1 MFTESDLKQIEQ
13 HPLDIKDVD
22 YQVDKFKNGFPP
34 TKLAKAAT
42 ADKGIMLVADK
53 EATDYI
59 SYYENNLGKIDLVK
73 FVPASGAATRMFK
86 TLFAFLND
94 YAGSE
99 ADYEKMKS
107 DQSSGSVFTFF
118 KKLENFAFYE
128 DLKNTFKQIAGE
140 PLEEA
145 HVKRKFTEILDV
157 LLQEKG
163 LDYGSLP
170 KGLLQ
175 FHQYGENSR
184 TPVEEHI
191 VEGAQYAQDAD
202 GNVKIHFTV
211 SPDHQAKF
219 EKHVAEVKSAY
230 ESEYGVKVS
239 VSYSIQKPSTDTI
252 AVDMQNEPFRNEDG
266 SLLFRPAGHGALLE
280 NLNEIDADVVFLKN
294 IDNVV
299 PDHLKDE
306 TIKYKKV
313 IAGILLKYADRINGA
328 LDSLQSGAGIS
339 EAAGLLAELGYEPGR
354 SFNEMGDSERVQFLK
369 EKLHRP
375 FRVCGMVKSDG
386 DPGGGPFWVM
396 AEDGSKS
403 LQVVETAQIDL
414 TDEEQKSVFNEAT
427 HFNPVDVVC
436 LLKDKNGEKFD
447 LLKYRDPD
455 TGFITQKSKDGK
467 DLKAQELPGLWNG
480 AMADWNTI
488 FVEVPPITFNPVK
501 SVNDLLKLE
510 HQGAE

>member
-1 MFTESDLKQIEQ
+1 MFKETDLKQIEE
-13 HPLDIKDVD
+13 HPLDLKDVK
-22 YQVDKFKNGFPP
+22 YQIEKFKSGFPP
-34 TKLAKAAT
+34 TQLALAAT
-42 ADKGIMLVADK
+42 PEKGIMELTKDSAK
-53 EATDYI
+53 EYVK
-59 SYYENNLGKIDLVK
+59 YYENNLGKINLVK

-86 TLFAFLND
+86 TLFGFLND
-94 YAGSE
+94 YSGSD
-99 ADYEKMKS
+99 ADYEKMKE

-118 KKLENFAFYE
+118 KKLEEFAFYD
-128 DLKNTFKQIAGE
+128 DLKEAYKNATGE

-145 HVKRKFTEILDV
+145 HLKHKFTEILEV
-157 LLQEKG
+157 LLLEKG

-170 KGLLQ
+170 KGLLK
-175 FHQYGENSR
+175 FHSYEGTDR
-184 TPVEEHI
+184 TPVEEHM
-191 VEGAQYAQDAD
+191 VEGAQYAKDAN

-211 SPDHQAKF
+211 SPDHKAKF
-219 EKHVAEVKSAY
+219 EKHVAEVQSTY
-230 ESEYGVKVS
+230 EQEYGVKIS

-252 AVDMQNEPFRNEDG
+252 AVDLNNEPFRNEDG

-280 NLNEIDADVVFLKN
+280 NLNDIDADVVFLKN

-306 TIKYKKV
+306 TILYKKV
-313 IAGILLKYADRINGA
+313 IAGILLKYSAKIKNA
-328 LDSLQSGAGIS
+328 LESLQSGTGIS
-339 EAAGLLAELGYEPGR
+339 EASGLLAELGLEPGKAFLDK
-354 SFNEMGDSERVQFLK
+354 SDGEKVTYLK
-369 EKLHRP
+369 EKLNRP

-386 DPGGGPFWVM
+386 DPGGGPFWVR
-396 AEDGSKS
+396 AKDGSKS

-414 TDEEQKSVFNEAT
+414 TDADQKKIFNQAT

-436 LLKDKNGEKFD
+436 MLKDKSGKKFD

-510 HQGAE
+510 HQGAL

>member
-1 MFTESDLKQIEQ
+1 MFTESDLKQIADHQ
-13 HPLDIKDVD
+13 LDLNDVN
-22 YQVDKFKNGFPP
+22 YQIDKFKNGFPP
-34 TKLAKAAT
+34 TELSRAAT
-42 ADKGIMLVADK
+42 AQNGIMEVSDK
-53 EATDYI
+53 EAEEYI
-59 SYYENNLGKIDLVK
+59 SFYENNLGKIDLVK

-86 TLFAFLND
+86 TLFAFLNE
-94 YAGSE
+94 YKGSE
-99 ADYEKMKS
+99 SDYEKMKA

-118 KKLENFAFYE
+118 KKLESFAFYE
-128 DLKNTFKQIAGE
+128 DLKDAYKQATGE
-140 PLEEA
+140 SLEEA
-145 HVKRKFTEILDV
+145 HVKRKFIEILEV
-157 LLQEKG
+157 LLLEKG

-170 KGLLQ
+170 KGLLR
-175 FHQYGENSR
+175 FHQYGESSR

-191 VEGAQYAQDAD
+191 VEGAQYAKDSD

-211 SPDHQAKF
+211 SPDHKARF
-219 EKHVAEVKSAY
+219 EKHVSEIKASY
-230 ESEYGVKVS
+230 ESEYGVKVA
-239 VSYSIQKPSTDTI
+239 VSYSVQKPSTDTI
-252 AVDMQNEPFRNEDG
+252 AVDMNNEPFRNEDG

-280 NLNEIDADVVFLKN
+280 NLNDIDADVVFLKN

-299 PDHLKDE
+299 PDHLKDD

-313 IAGILLKYADRINGA
+313 IAGILLKYSARINSA
-328 LDSLQSGAGIS
+328 LESLQSGSGLS
-339 EAAGLLAELGYEPGR
+339 EAAGLLAELGYEPG
-354 SFNEMGDSERVQFLK
+354 SAFNNLGDSERVHLLK
-369 EKLHRP
+369 EKLNRP
-375 FRVCGMVKSDG
+375 FRVCGMVRSDG
-386 DPGGGPFWVM
+386 DPGGGPFWVKGK
-396 AEDGSKS
+396 DGSKS

-414 TDEEQKSVFNEAT
+414 TTEDQKAVFNQAT

-436 LLKDKNGEKFD
+436 MLKDKNGEKFD